1 MTFKLQA
8 VCFDLDGTLVDSM
21 DMHMIT
27 LCQMLKNE
35 LGIDRDPE
43 AMKIYTGMPTR
54 DILAEIVPTDQVEHF
69 AALWLEY
76 ELPVRPGLKLFPGIS
91 DRLENLK
98 AAGLRL
104 GVVTSQNHTEM
115 ALFRKQ
121 LELEDCMDVWIS
133 SDDAAH
139 PKPAADPVL
148 AAARR
153 FDCSPQEIVMIGDTI
168 FDLQAGKAAGARSG
182 AAFWGFAREKE
193 MLAEQPDYVFRTVQD
208 LDLLISQVKNTTS

>member
-21 DMHMIT
+21 DMHMTT

-35 LGIDRDPE
+35 LGMDRDPE
-43 AMKIYTGMPTR
+43 EMKIYTGIPTR
-54 DILAEIVPTDQVEHF
+54 DILAEIVPADQVDHF

-76 ELPVRPGLKLFPGIS
+76 ELPVRPELKLFPGIS
-91 DRLENLK
+91 ERLANLK
-98 AAGLRL
+98 NAGLRL
-104 GVVTSQNHTEM
+104 GVVTSQNRTEL

-121 LELEDCMDVWIS
+121 LGLEDCMDIWIS
-133 SDDAAH
+133 SDDTAH

-148 AAARR
+148 AAAGQ
-153 FDCSPQEIVMIGDTI
+153 FDCPPQEIVMIGDTI
-168 FDLQAGKAAGARSG
+168 FDLQAGKAAGARAG

-193 MLAEQPDYVFRTVQD
+193 MLAEQPDFVFRTVQD
-208 LDLLISQVKNTTS
+208 LDQLISQARNPAS